1 MVCCGKATWK
11 REEVADHKFDF
22 IDVRDYYSNTFFTRL
37 RYMWVFI
44 MVGKGFAV
52 YIADIYTAITLLAFH
67 RFNGSIYTR
76 VEADSDNPLRVP
88 FDYGRWIFTGC
99 IIFSFCLLAY
109 EAHKARAVV
118 RSRDISYAYTNV
130 MANDYYS
137 IRSYNHFCFFCQIN
151 NSKKKKDELA
161 FFIFFT
167 FKGWKRLL
175 VADGPRQ
182 VINALTLYALARAAN
197 FSTDL
202 YQYYEGNYF
211 TAAMLLTM
219 LFTVVIFAGSAVL
232 LALACLMYLPL
243 ICYIQGNLKEYCC
256 HKIDKRISELVQ
268 KKKKQ
273 RLGKYAAIARA
284 EAAGDFSH
292 LMNKRGIIVGQKMV
306 QPTLPNLDVDLYND
320 DAKPMKQ
327 FGQQRTASMSSST
340 VNGLHGPDKGLYAMK
355 EGDDYGSTAHL
366 MFNQGYAGSI
376 HGHPMHGSNLS
387 VSSGTLNASQ
397 PPTMNNSPDAYPV
410 HVRGRAGTGTLDGQ
424 MTDGSLPMGKVL
436 AQMGPIGT
444 SPSLFAQRK
453 VGMNGSQ
460 NGASTDQ
467 YGQRSQNGYYSTP
480 YETEHSSRSATN
492 DAYGDHNSGANSHE
506 AYEMQS
512 QGGQNGMNDHTYG
525 YPPSEGMRYPDADG
539 GVGGHDLSAYTPY
552 QADQGGQSNQ
562 QAYLQPSN
570 QGVAGGGSSHG
581 NSRVQSFA
589 FGDVYDDYL
598 EEPGQ
603 NVDRDSYGQASQEH
617 HVTSETFGYRN
628 SGHLPNE
635 QQQAYRQQQ
644 NYDQQ
649 HYQHAYSHDTQQMN
663 NQDHGYSTDRSQHLN
678 PRYGGPGDGYSDRQ
692 GSYSPNGYDGNSG
705 QYMNNQGSHNQQ
717 YSYQNQGYDNH
728 PASYENANSFAR

>member
-1 MVCCGKATWK
+1 MGCCGKATWK

-44 MVGKGFAV
+44 MVGKAFAV
-52 YIADIYTAITLLAFH
+52 YVADIYTAITLLAFH
-67 RFNGSIYTR
+67 KFNGSIYSR
-76 VEADSDNPLRVP
+76 VEADKDNPLRVP

-137 IRSYNHFCFFCQIN
+137 IRSYDHFCFFCQIN

-182 VINALTLYALARAAN
+182 VINALTLFALARAAN

-232 LALACLMYLPL
+232 LILACLMYLPL

-306 QPTLPNLDVDLYND
+306 QPTLPKLDVDLYND
-320 DAKPMKQ
+320 DAKPVKQ

-366 MFNQGYAGSI
+366 MFNQGYAGSVPGN
-376 HGHPMHGSNLS
+376 HMHGSNLS
-387 VSSGTLNASQ
+387 ISSGTLNASQ
-397 PPTMNNSPDAYPV
+397 PPTLNNSPDAYPV
-410 HVRGRAGTGTLDGQ
+410 HVRGRDGIGAQDGQ
-424 MTDGSLPMGKVL
+424 MIEGNLPIGQVL

-444 SPSLFAQRK
+444 SPALFAQRK
-453 VGMNGSQ
+453 VGMQGSQ
-460 NGASTDQ
+460 NGMSTDQ
-467 YGQRSQNGYYSTP
+467 YGQQSQSGYYSAP
-480 YETEHSSRSATN
+480 YESEYSSRNATR
-492 DAYGDHNSGANSHE
+492 DAYGDHNGHE

-512 QGGQNGMNDHTYG
+512 QGGQNGMNNNTYG
-525 YPPSEGMRYPDADG
+525 YPPNEGMRYPDIDG
-539 GVGGHDLSAYTPY
+539 DAGNHDLSAYTPY
-552 QADQGGQSNQ
+552 QADYGAVQSDQ
-562 QAYLQPSN
+562 QAYLQPD
-570 QGVAGGGSSHG
+570 QYGGAAGGRGSSHG

-598 EEPGQ
+598 QEPVQ
-603 NVDRDSYGQASQEH
+603 NVDHDSYGQASQEH
-617 HVTSETFGYRN
+617 HRTNETFGHPN
-628 SGHLPNE
+628 SGYFPHDDPQDYGQSQDYN
-635 QQQAYRQQQ
+635 QQQQYQT
-644 NYDQQ
+644 NYNQG
-649 HYQHAYSHDTQQMN
+649 SQQMI
-663 NQDHGYSTDRSQHLN
+663 NQDQDYGHSTDRSQHL
-678 PRYGGPGDGYSDRQ
+678 
-692 GSYSPNGYDGNSG
+692 GSQHVGQVDGNSDYRYHEG
-705 QYMNNQGSHNQQ
+705 NAGHYTNHQGGYNQQ
-717 YSYQNQGYDNH
+717 YSNQYTGYNH
-728 PASYENANSFAR
+728 AATASYENTNSYAR